1 MKNIKFFWNLLFL
14 ITVLPIITS
23 CGSDDEDISID
34 NYLIGKWHTY
44 KAVVTAQ
51 NQSVDLDVTKTNQY
65 SQVYYEAV
73 FMSNYKVVFS
83 YYEVDENKVSR
94 WHSETL
100 SYSVKGDV
108 ITVYDDEGAIYFFY
122 NSKDKTMYIRLADE
136 VNNIG
141 YTTVFIYFRK

>member
-44 KAVVTAQ
+44 KAVVSAQ

-83 YYEVDENKVSR
+83 YYELDENKVSR